1 MSTRVMQIRGL
12 SKRFGG
18 IQALDDVDLDLDT
31 SQPTALIG
39 PNGSGK
45 TTLFNI
51 ISGFLSADAGTI
63 RWDDQRVE
71 GRSPWHMVRRGVT
84 RTFQQRMLFDRDTVA
99 DNIRVSGLAAGL
111 RGATLHGRVND
122 ALEMLYLTEWAGRQ
136 AASIPFGVA
145 RRVAVAAAIMSDPKL
160 LLLDEPAAG
169 LSDEECQ
176 QLDSALRV
184 IIDSGV
190 GICLVDHNMDFI
202 SPLCQRMVVLNNG
215 RLIAD
220 GDQNVLKDPE
230 VIRAYLD

>member
-1 MSTRVMQIRGL
+1 MQIRGL

-18 IQALDDVDLDLDT
+18 IQALDNVDLDLDA
-31 SQPTALIG
+31 SRPTALIG

-63 RWDDQRVE
+63 RWGDQSVG
-71 GRSPWHMVRRGVT
+71 GRSPRHMVRRGVT

-145 RRVAVAAAIMSDPKL
+145 RRVAVAAAVMSDPKL

-202 SPLCQRMVVLNNG
+202 SPLCHRMVVLNNG